1 MLQLFRPIN
10 LFIIILT
17 QGFVAIFL
25 LNVPLQFPHVIPY
38 LLLAIS
44 TTCIAAGGYVI
55 NDIYDQHI
63 DSINKPQKQ
72 IISRLISQKRAWQIY
87 IFLSAMSL
95 IISALLGVK
104 FLIIHTITG
113 ILLYLYS
120 AYFKKIALLGNS
132 IVAILSAISAVLP
145 ILINSFQ
152 VILLVN
158 IPTAIVFLF
167 IYSLLISFIRE
178 IIKDVQDIEGD
189 KVGGCRTFPI
199 LFGITNS
206 KKLITV
212 LWLILTVFNI
222 IYRAGVNEKIANS
235 TINSENSLLSLQFY
249 LLIVML
255 ASSTLT
261 VVMWKIKTEIEFKYL
276 SLGCKLLML
285 SGILAIPLLKYL

>member
-10 LFIIILT
+10 LLIIILT
-17 QGFVAIFL
+17 QGFVAFFL
-25 LNVPLQFPHVIPY
+25 LNVPLQFPHTIPY

-72 IISRLISQKRAWQIY
+72 IIGKLISQKRAWQIY
-87 IFLSAMSL
+87 IFLSAISL
-95 IISALLGVK
+95 IISALLGVN

-120 AYFKKIALLGNS
+120 AYFKKIALLGNGV
-132 IVAILSAISAVLP
+132 VAILSAISAVLP

-152 VILLVN
+152 NILLVN
-158 IPTAIVFLF
+158 IPTSIVFLF

-189 KVGGCRTFPI
+189 KIGGCRTFPI
-199 LFGITNS
+199 LFGVINS
-206 KKLITV
+206 KKLITA

-222 IYRAGVNEKIANS
+222 IYRAGVNEKIANLV
-235 TINSENSLLSLQFY
+235 NPENSLVYLQFY

-261 VVMWKIKTEIEFKYL
+261 VVMWKIKTETEFKYL
-276 SLGCKLLML
+276 SIGCKLLML
-285 SGILAIPLLKYL
+285 LGVFAIPLLKYL